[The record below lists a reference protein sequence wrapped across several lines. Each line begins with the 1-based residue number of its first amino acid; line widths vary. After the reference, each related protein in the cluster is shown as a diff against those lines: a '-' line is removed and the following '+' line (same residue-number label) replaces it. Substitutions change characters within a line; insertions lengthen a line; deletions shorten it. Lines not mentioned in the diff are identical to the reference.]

1 MSATLI
7 AVVQDLI
14 GLTPYSVGNVAGVA
28 LESLLKKRV
37 VAAREILLAE
47 IARGDVTLASAEL
60 EEVVAIIYR
69 FLRSAQEGAARRN
82 LRLLAQVIAGQSK
95 NSAISADEFLYYAN
109 LLEPLRHEEILFFGM
124 LIRHW
129 KSTSLISESSEK
141 RCVEAMAATKREL
154 VPAVVPSEAD
164 FAALVGSLTRTG
176 LLTTHPAWDSPM
188 YEPSPLLERIV
199 QMVDFEAA
207 ANNA

>member
-47 IARGDVTLASAEL
+47 IPRGDVTLASAEL

-109 LLEPLRHEEILFFGM
+109 LL
-124 LIRHW
+124 
-129 KSTSLISESSEK
+129 
-141 RCVEAMAATKREL
+141 A
-154 VPAVVPSEAD
+154 
-164 FAALVGSLTRTG
+164 G
-176 LLTTHPAWDSPM
+176 L
-188 YEPSPLLERIV
+188 
-199 QMVDFEAA
+199 
-207 ANNA
+207 